1 MQMCIGCDRLEVL
14 TVETEERRLSVLDW
28 IPSVDFKPDN
38 DAAAQLRHEGT
49 GAWVLRNETFV
60 EWLNCAGSSLLWCR
74 GKRKLIFSAYITI
87 QRVG

>member
-14 TVETEERRLSVLDW
+14 TVETEERRLSVLE
-28 IPSVDFKPDN
+28 SVDFKPDN

-49 GAWVLRNETFV
+49 GAWVLRDETFV